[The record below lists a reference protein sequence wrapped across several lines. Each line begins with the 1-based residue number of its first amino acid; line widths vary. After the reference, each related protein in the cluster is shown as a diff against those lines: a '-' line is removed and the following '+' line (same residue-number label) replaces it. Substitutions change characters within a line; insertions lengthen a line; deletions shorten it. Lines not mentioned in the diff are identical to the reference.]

1 MVKPEKFNHLHL
13 FYHFTITLNVG
24 NSPAFK
30 APEPLTLL
38 SLHHYTASSISLL
51 FLFVYIIFL
60 QFLYYF
66 YLQGRQVLAKCKLN
80 FGFILYIS

>member
-13 FYHFTITLNVG
+13 FYHFTIPLNVG

-38 SLHHYTASSISLL
+38 SLHCYTASSISL
-51 FLFVYIIFL
+51 FLFVYFL
-60 QFLYYF
+60 ANIASAFALP
-66 YLQGRQVLAKCKLN
+66 LQGRQVLAKCKLN
-80 FGFILYIS
+80 FGFILHIS